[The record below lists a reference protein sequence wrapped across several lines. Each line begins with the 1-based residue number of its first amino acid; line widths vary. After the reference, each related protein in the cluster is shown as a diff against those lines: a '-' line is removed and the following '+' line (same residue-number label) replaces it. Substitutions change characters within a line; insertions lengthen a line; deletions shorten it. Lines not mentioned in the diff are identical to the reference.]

1 MHISFEWIQKNLKSQ
16 VRINLKFL
24 IFSSWILQWY
34 FELFHIKTSDYSFN
48 SKVKMT
54 LSFFLKLTLKKYF
67 HQQQYIK
74 LHQAFSWNNID
85 ANDEIL
91 TMNIDAASCKCP
103 LYVTMDINLPF
114 SKISNFTILKLIKV
128 LKMIWKL
135 SPNKVIL
142 KSQIAARPKT
152 Q

>member
-16 VRINLKFL
+16 VRIILKFL

-91 TMNIDAASCKCP
+91 TMNIDAASCKRP

>member
-1 MHISFEWIQKNLKSQ
+1 
-16 VRINLKFL
+16 
-24 IFSSWILQWY
+24 
-34 FELFHIKTSDYSFN
+34 
-48 SKVKMT
+48 MT

-128 LKMIWKL
+128 LKMI
-135 SPNKVIL
+135 
-142 KSQIAARPKT
+142 
-152 Q
+152 